1 MGTTK
6 TAEEVKK
13 EQQSIMGPELGS
25 LYNLLY
31 NETIWLHYKWT
42 EFEELYGVN
51 ESRIKLM
58 NQTAPFFFFI
68 IQKVLWEN
76 ILLGIA
82 RITDR
87 SKIGDKKNIS
97 IQALP
102 DLIENQELKEKIK
115 IEIKEI
121 LLKTKF
127 CRDWRNR
134 WIAHYDYNLSLD
146 SNAQPLETANRKLL
160 KESLK
165 QITAFINILHDHYFK
180 SRLMLD
186 YIKSDRG
193 AHSLLHTLK
202 DGLRE
207 RDNYFNRLSTG
218 NLLDYDY
225 DNTEI

>member
-13 EQQSIMGPELGS
+13 EQQSIMGIELGS

-31 NETIWLHYKWT
+31 NETIWLHYKWI
-42 EFEELYGVN
+42 EFEELYGVK
-51 ESRIKLM
+51 ESRIKML
-58 NQTAPFFFFI
+58 NQSAPFFFFI

-82 RITDR
+82 RITD
-87 SKIGDKKNIS
+87 STKTGDKRNIS

-102 DLIENQELKEKIK
+102 DLIENEELREKIK
-115 IEIKEI
+115 IEINEI
-121 LLKTKF
+121 LQKTKF

-146 SNAQPLETANRKLL
+146 SNAQPLETANRKLI

-165 QITAFINILHDHYFK
+165 QITAFINILHEHYFK

-186 YIKSDRG
+186 HIKNNRG
-193 AHSLLHTLK
+193 ANLLLRTLK

-207 RDNYFNRLSTG
+207 KENYLNRLATG
-218 NLLDYDY
+218 KLLDYDY
-225 DNTEI
+225 DKREI